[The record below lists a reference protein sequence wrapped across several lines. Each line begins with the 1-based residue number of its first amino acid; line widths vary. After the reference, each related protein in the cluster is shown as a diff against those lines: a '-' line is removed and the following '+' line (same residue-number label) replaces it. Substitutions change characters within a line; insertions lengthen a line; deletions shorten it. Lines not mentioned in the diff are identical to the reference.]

1 MKHLVLILA
10 FVSFAFGAAHS
21 ALGQDWAAET
31 DIPIPPGFLEDEAAR
46 LVFDKPGGRM
56 VELHLVGE
64 GEVANLLS
72 FFEDSLSQLGW
83 SETNRG
89 YGGTQVFRI
98 FEREGER
105 LTLTIAKNTA
115 GTAQPLELVLN
126 VEPLSQ

>member
-10 FVSFAFGAAHS
+10 FVSFALGAQA
-21 ALGQDWAAET
+21 QDWAAET
-31 DIPIPPGFLEDEAAR
+31 DIPIPPGFLEDEDAR

-64 GEVANLLS
+64 GEVAGLLS
-72 FFEDSLSQLGW
+72 FFEDSLPQLGW
-83 SETNRG
+83 SETSRG
-89 YGGTQVFRI
+89 HGETQVFRV

-105 LTLTIAKNTA
+105 LTLTIA